1 MAYRLA
7 LDVGTASL
15 GLIALNL
22 NDELQPDGIAHS
34 SLNIFSEP
42 LLPAKSGGIGEPK
55 KAARRLARQQ
65 RRLIERRAR
74 RLRRIAHLA
83 PLIGLQARSVAPDD
97 GQHIHELRAHA
108 ITQRIELPELLNVLL
123 KLAKR
128 RGYAGGFKVK
138 KEGEEAG
145 QVQGGIE
152 DLQKLLA
159 EYDCTTLGELLHKR
173 FGDTEHAGRGPRES
187 LKLKSLGL
195 YAHRAMLEEE
205 FELVWREQTKH
216 HSILNEE
223 ATAYSVR
230 GSHEKLP
237 IKQHF
242 KEAIFY
248 QRPLK
253 SVAGMVG
260 QCALEHTL
268 PRAPAAQPI
277 AQLFRIEKQLADLR
291 WGMGRMQRAL
301 SKAQR
306 DHIRAM
312 LLDTEQLNKD
322 GALTFGK
329 IYKSL
334 EKAGLRQEFPSQF
347 NTDRFSRETL
357 LGDRTSKAMGGLGM
371 LVQWT
376 ALDSV
381 TQLRV
386 INFIANLGS
395 PESVDSAD
403 WHERMKPAP
412 KPEVVT
418 FVNQWVES
426 GTFYRLS
433 KMGFD
438 TGRAAYSI
446 KALRQITVRMQ
457 EGDGCDEHVAREC
470 FYKPPEPTG
479 ELLMYLP
486 QPASTGNVVVDVALR
501 VVRQAVNQCL
511 KTLGT
516 PPTQVIV
523 ELSRDMALGLA
534 ARGKK
539 EIAINKNRKAREN
552 AKRAIEG
559 SDPSKRASNNDI
571 FRYLLWQEQ
580 DTHCPYCT
588 KRIGDH
594 EFIDG
599 NATNVDH
606 ILPRS
611 LTQVKRERSH
621 LVIAHRAC
629 NAAKADNVPLEA
641 FKGDAERISAIEN
654 CANILKRKRS
664 FRKANYLLAES
675 YEAEKLND
683 KTLQDFTER
692 QFVESSWIAKL
703 VAQWMKD
710 VCPNVSV
717 SRGELTAQLRRAW
730 KLETVIPQVR
740 LETKV
745 DPKSDK
751 PDNHLPLFDDDKP
764 AKPISRE
771 EFDRFRAC
779 WENHH
784 GPEVER
790 TDRRI
795 DKRIDHRHHL
805 IDALVI
811 GLTDRSLYMGMAKGY
826 KERMEQRAA
835 GVRGIKPWQTPEP
848 PLRNIREVA
857 LQLVREARVKH
868 KADRHPAGAFFQQ
881 TAYAK
886 IYTDEGKSR
895 IALSIDLI
903 ALSDSN
909 YSLDKA
915 RKGVSDIVSSGTRE
929 IVSDEFERRIAS
941 GQDVKVALSTPIID
955 TRYGTLIRQVRVYQR
970 LGRGFASGEDAIK
983 VALVGRTYSETAPNG
998 KYYLSDGYA
1007 YIALIA
1013 NDAGLITD
1021 AVSVRSADAPFFD
1034 QSRVGRRIFR
1044 SDTVVDESG
1053 HRHLVH
1059 QILADGVI
1067 RTAPLIESRSW
1078 IQLGAESG
1086 GKSFGKVAVMKLK
1099 VES

>member
-15 GLIALNL
+15 GLIALGL
-22 NDELQPDGIAHS
+22 NDQLQPVELVHS

-42 LLPAKSGGIGEPK
+42 LLPAKSGGVGEPK

-65 RRLIERRAR
+65 RRLFDRRAR

-83 PLIGLQARSVAPDD
+83 PLIGLQAGDVAPDD
-97 GQHIHELRAHA
+97 GQHVHELRANA
-108 ITQRIELPELLNVLL
+108 IKQRITLPELLNVLL

-138 KEGEEAG
+138 KGGEEAG

-152 DLQKLLA
+152 DLRKLLA
-159 EYDCTTLGELLHKR
+159 DNDCTTLGELLHKR
-173 FGDTEHAGRGPRES
+173 FGDTEHAGRGPRDS

-195 YAHRAMLEEE
+195 YAHREMLEEE
-205 FELVWREQTKH
+205 FEKVWKEQASH
-216 HSILNEE
+216 HSLLNGE
-223 ATAYSVR
+223 AIAYSVR
-230 GSHEKLP
+230 GVTEKLP

-260 QCALEHTL
+260 QCALEPTL
-268 PRAPAAQPI
+268 PRAPAAQPV

-291 WGMGRMQRAL
+291 WGMGRMQRTL
-301 SKAQR
+301 NPGQR
-306 DHIRAM
+306 NHIRAM
-312 LLDTEQLNKD
+312 LLDPEQLNKD
-322 GALTFGK
+322 GALTFAK

-334 EKAGLRQEFPSQF
+334 EKASLRQEFPSQF

-357 LGDRTSKAMGGLGM
+357 LGDRTTKAMGALGM
-371 LVQWT
+371 LEHWT
-376 ALDSV
+376 ALDAT

-395 PESVDSAD
+395 PESVDSVN
-403 WHERMKPAP
+403 WHQRIEPTP

-418 FVNQWVES
+418 FINQWVES
-426 GTFYRLS
+426 DTFDRLS

-438 TGRAAYSI
+438 TARAAYSI
-446 KALRQITVRMQ
+446 KALKQITTKMQ
-457 EGDGCDEHVAREC
+457 EGEGCDEHAAREV
-470 FYKPPEPTG
+470 FYKPPPPTG
-479 ELLMYLP
+479 ELLTHLP

-501 VVRQAVNQCL
+501 VVRHAVNQCL
-511 KTLGT
+511 KTMGT

-523 ELSRDMALGLA
+523 ELSRDMALGLK
-534 ARGKK
+534 ARGEK
-539 EIAINKNRKAREN
+539 EQGIDKHRRARLYAKNQ
-552 AKRAIEG
+552 IEG
-559 SDPSKRASNNDI
+559 NNVGSTATNNDI
-571 FRYLLWQEQ
+571 FRYLLAQEQ
-580 DTHCPYCT
+580 DFHCPYCS
-588 KRIGDH
+588 KRL
-594 EFIDG
+594 ELSEVLSG
-599 NATNVDH
+599 NASNVDH

-611 LTQVKRERSH
+611 LTQVKRLRSH

-629 NAAKADNVPLEA
+629 NAAKGDKVPLEA
-641 FKGDAERISAIEN
+641 FEGDSDRVHAIEN
-654 CANILKRKRS
+654 CANILKRKGGK
-664 FRKANYLLAES
+664 RKANFLMAES

-683 KTLQDFTER
+683 KTLEDFTER

-717 SRGELTAQLRRAW
+717 SRGDLTAQLRRAW

-764 AKPISRE
+764 AMPITRE
-771 EFDRFRAC
+771 DFERFRAC

-826 KERMEQRAA
+826 KERMELRAA
-835 GVRGIKPWQTPEP
+835 GARGIKPWQTPEP

-857 LQLVREARVKH
+857 LNLVRRVAITH
-868 KADRHPAGAFFQQ
+868 KTDRHPAGAFFDKM
-881 TAYAK
+881 AYAK
-886 IYTDEGKSR
+886 SYTDDGKSR
-895 IALSIDLI
+895 VARSIDLLDL
-903 ALSDSN
+903 ADKTFA
-909 YSLDKA
+909 LDKTRVGLA
-915 RKGVSDIVSSGTRE
+915 KIESLETRQIVSS
-929 IVSDEFERRIAS
+929 EFERRILA
-941 GQDVKVALSTPIID
+941 GQDVKTALSSPIVD
-955 TRYGTLIRQVRVYQR
+955 PRYGTLIRRVRIYQPD
-970 LGRGFASGEDAIK
+970 GRGFVNGENAIK
-983 VALVGRTYSETAPNG
+983 VTMSGRAFGKDTLG
-998 KYYLSDGYA
+998 HKYYLSYGYA
-1007 YIALIA
+1007 YVA
-1013 NDAGLITD
+1013 LITD
-1021 AVSVRSADAPFFD
+1021 DLGLIVDAISVRSADAPIFD
-1034 QSRVGRRIFR
+1034 QSRVGKRIFR

-1053 HRHLVH
+1053 NRHLVH
-1059 QILADGVI
+1059 QILADGAI

-1078 IQLGAESG
+1078 GQLGKEAGTMEFR
-1086 GKSFGKVAVMKLK
+1086 KTDIMKLK

>member
-15 GLIALNL
+15 GLVAFKLNGQ
-22 NDELQPDGIAHS
+22 LQPVDVEYS
-34 SLNIFSEP
+34 SVNIFSEP
-42 LLPAKSGGIGEPK
+42 LLPAKSGGVGEPK

-83 PLIGLQARSVAPDD
+83 PLIGLRPTEVGPDD
-97 GQHIHELRAHA
+97 GQHIHALRASA
-108 ITQRIELPELLNVLL
+108 IKQRIELPELLNALL

-152 DLQKLLA
+152 DLKKLLSDN
-159 EYDCTTLGELLHKR
+159 DCTTLGELLDKR

-187 LKLKSLGL
+187 LKLKALGL
-195 YAHRAMLEEE
+195 YAHREMLEEE
-205 FELVWREQTKH
+205 FDRVWSEQARH
-216 HSILNEE
+216 HPVLNTEG
-223 ATAYSVR
+223 TAYSVR
-230 GSHEKLP
+230 GVVEKLP

-248 QRPLK
+248 QRALK
-253 SVAGMVG
+253 SVSGMVG
-260 QCALEHTL
+260 QCALEPTL
-268 PRAPAAQPI
+268 PRAPAAQPA
-277 AQLFRIEKQLADLR
+277 AQAFRIEKQLADLR
-291 WGMGRMQRAL
+291 WGMGRMQRTL

-312 LLDTEQLNKD
+312 LHDTEQLNKD

-334 EKAGLRQEFPSQF
+334 ANAGLRQEFPSQF

-357 LGDRTSKAMGGLGM
+357 LGDKTAKAMSGLGM
-371 LVQWT
+371 LDHWK
-376 ALDSV
+376 ALDST

-386 INFIANLGS
+386 VNFIANLGS
-395 PESVDSAD
+395 PESVDSTD
-403 WHERMKPAP
+403 WHARMKPEP
-412 KPEVVT
+412 KPEVAA
-418 FVNQWVES
+418 FINQWVDS
-426 GTFYRLS
+426 GTFDRLG

-438 TGRAAYSI
+438 TGRAAYCI
-446 KALRQITVRMQ
+446 KALKQLSAKMQ
-457 EGDGCDEHVAREC
+457 EGEGCDEHAARET
-470 FYKPPEPTG
+470 FYQPPAPTG
-479 ELLMYLP
+479 ELLMHLP
-486 QPASTGNVVVDVALR
+486 QPAPTGNVVVDVALR
-501 VVRQAVNQCL
+501 VVRHAVNQCL
-511 KTLGT
+511 KTMGE
-516 PPTQVIV
+516 PPAQVIV
-523 ELSRDMALGLA
+523 ELSRDMALGLK
-534 ARGKK
+534 ARGDK
-539 EIAINKNRKAREN
+539 EKAIDKNRRARIN
-552 AKRAIEG
+552 AKTEIEG
-559 SDPSKRASNNDI
+559 SQPGRTATNNDI
-571 FRYLLWQEQ
+571 FRYLLAQEQ
-580 DTHCPYCT
+580 DFHCPYCS
-588 KRIGDH
+588 KRMELG
-594 EFIDG
+594 EALDG

-621 LVIAHRAC
+621 LVIAHRTC
-629 NAAKADNVPLEA
+629 NAAKGDNVPLEA
-641 FKGDAERISAIEN
+641 FKGDADRISAIEN

-664 FRKANYLLAES
+664 YRKANYLLAES

-683 KTLQDFTER
+683 KSLEDFTDR

-710 VCPNVSV
+710 VCQNVSV

-764 AKPISRE
+764 PKPITRE
-771 EFDRFRAC
+771 EFERFRAC

-811 GLTDRSLYMGMAKGY
+811 GLTDRSLYMSMAKGY

-857 LQLVREARVKH
+857 LRLVREVGVKH
-868 KADRHPAGAFFQQ
+868 KADRYPAGAFFQQ
-881 TAYAK
+881 FAYEK
-886 IYTDEGKSR
+886 TYTDDGRSR
-895 IALSIDLI
+895 IARTYDLI
-903 ALSDSN
+903 ALTDN
-909 YSLDKA
+909 NFSLEKA
-915 RKGVSDIVSSGTRE
+915 RKGISDIVSLGTKE
-929 IVSDEFERRIAS
+929 IVSDEFERRITA
-941 GQDVKVALSTPIID
+941 GQDVKAALTAPITDI
-955 TRYGTLIRQVRVYQR
+955 RYGTLIRQVRVYQR
-970 LGRGFASGEDAIK
+970 LGRGYASGEDAIK
-983 VALVGRTYSETAPNG
+983 IELTGRPYRNNASNG

-1013 NDAGLITD
+1013 NEAGLIID
-1021 AVSVRSADAPFFD
+1021 AVSVRSADAPIFD
-1034 QSRVGRRIFR
+1034 LSRVAKRIFR
-1044 SDTVVDESG
+1044 SDTVVDENG
-1053 HRHLVH
+1053 NRHLVH

-1078 IQLGAESG
+1078 IQLGAEAG
-1086 GKSFGKVAVMKLK
+1086 AKQFGKAAVMKLK
-1099 VES
+1099 TES